1 MSLEQTLAD
10 LTKVLTRI
18 ADQGDQLLAQRGT
31 VAPVTAAAT
40 VEPVAKETAAPAKT
54 DKKPKPKAEPVKE
67 PEAPKLEVVEPE
79 EEEEEE
85 NLDDLD
91 PAEES
96 EVTVTEEDIRQWRRD
111 EGATTKDLAA
121 LKKIFADTIAAH
133 GGVLD
138 GKPNL
143 PAVPKAKLPAL
154 LAALKAAVA

>member
-1 MSLEQTLAD
+1 MSTLEHQLG
-10 LTKVLTRI
+10 RI
-18 ADQGDQLLAQRGT
+18 ADVLEALLKQGDQLLAQRGT

-40 VEPVAKETAAPAKT
+40 VEPVAKETAASAKT

-96 EVTVTEEDIRQWRRD
+96 EVTEEDIRQWRRD

>member
-31 VAPVTAAAT
+31 VAPVAAAA
-40 VEPVAKETAAPAKT
+40 VAEPAAKETAAPAK
-54 DKKPKPKAEPVKE
+54 KPKPKAEPAKE
-67 PEAPKLEVVEPE
+67 PEAPKLEVVETE
-79 EEEEEE
+79 EEEEETD
-85 NLDDLD
+85 LDDLD
-91 PAEES
+91 PAPETE
-96 EVTVTEEDIRQWRRD
+96 VTEEDIRQWRRD

>member
-1 MSLEQTLAD
+1 MSTLEHQLG
-10 LTKVLTRI
+10 RI
-18 ADQGDQLLAQRGT
+18 ADVLEALLKQGDQLLAQRGT
-31 VAPVTAAAT
+31 VAPVTAAA
-40 VEPVAKETAAPAKT
+40 VAEPAAKETAAPAKT
-54 DKKPKPKAEPVKE
+54 DKKTKPKAEPAKE

-96 EVTVTEEDIRQWRRD
+96 EVTEEDIRQWRRD